1 MERANL
7 SRIFANFIVSRKK
20 ISLYLFLPSF
30 LPFSSSFFS
39 FDFNAMGPKRVVSAK
54 FSKNLREI
62 VRGSRQKIWTL
73 LNRIT
78 EEEKRKCTID
88 FSKQGKESFFP
99 RNVKKEVFQRRERW
113 PQIVSSLYQFIGYF
127 STRVRLDFSKA
138 WWRVCVNNKTAIL
151 EEYCINI
158 IITLFTIDLHEK
170 CLHRLR

>member
-7 SRIFANFIVSRKK
+7 HVSSR
-20 ISLYLFLPSF
+20 ISLYRERKCLSISSF

-39 FDFNAMGPKRVVSAK
+39 FDFNAMGPKRVISAK
-54 FSKNLREI
+54 FSKI

-73 LNRIT
+73 FNGIT

>member
-20 ISLYLFLPSF
+20 MSLYLFLPSF

-39 FDFNAMGPKRVVSAK
+39 FDFNAMGPKRVISAK
-54 FSKNLREI
+54 FSKI

-73 LNRIT
+73 FNGIT
-78 EEEKRKCTID
+78 EEEKRKCTIA

>member
-1 MERANL
+1 MHDCFLEA
-7 SRIFANFIVSRKK
+7 RKRE
-20 ISLYLFLPSF
+20 
-30 LPFSSSFFS
+30 FFP
-39 FDFNAMGPKRVVSAK
+39 A
-54 FSKNLREI
+54 
-62 VRGSRQKIWTL
+62 
-73 LNRIT
+73 
-78 EEEKRKCTID
+78 KRK
-88 FSKQGKESFFP
+88 E
-99 RNVKKEVFQRRERW
+99 RRRERW

>member
-39 FDFNAMGPKRVVSAK
+39 FDFNAMGPKRVISAK
-54 FSKNLREI
+54 FSKI

-73 LNRIT
+73 FNGIT